1 METNDI
7 ESAIEACNF
16 FKGLQPEDIQRVATL
31 CTEKSYG
38 VGDFVFRQG
47 DLGESLF
54 IIVDGQVYLERA
66 TDLGTREGKVV
77 IDIMGKGRFL
87 GCWSTILGQP
97 HILMS
102 SACCQTP
109 TQIVTFKGAELRE
122 LMQANGE
129 FGFNI
134 LERLCFLL
142 KERIQAAYG
151 ALEKI

>member
-1 METNDI
+1 MDKMEI
-7 ESAIEACNF
+7 EKAIEKCNF
-16 FKGLQPEDIQRVATL
+16 FSDLNQDDIRKVATL
-31 CTEKSYG
+31 CEVLTYD

-66 TDLGTREGKVV
+66 TDLGTRKGTVV

-87 GCWSTILGQP
+87 GCWSTILGEP

-109 TQIVTFKGAELRE
+109 TKIVTFKGADLRK
-122 LMQANGE
+122 LLQANGE

-142 KERIQAAYG
+142 RERIQAAYG

>member
-1 METNDI
+1 MNKKEIGN
-7 ESAIEACNF
+7 AIEKCNF
-16 FKGLQPEDIQRVATL
+16 FIGLQPDDIRKVATL
-31 CTEKSYG
+31 CEAQTYN
-38 VGDFVFRQG
+38 VGEYVFRQG

-54 IIVDGQVYLERA
+54 IIVEGQVYLERA
-66 TDLGTREGKVV
+66 TDLGARKGSVV

-87 GCWSTILGQP
+87 GCWSTILGEP

-109 TQIVTFKGAELRE
+109 TKIVTFKGADLRQ
-122 LMQANGE
+122 LMHDHGE

-142 KERIQAAYG
+142 RERIQAAYG

>member
-1 METNDI
+1 MDMMEI
-7 ESAIEACNF
+7 EKAIEKSNF
-16 FKGLQPEDIQRVATL
+16 FIGLQQDDIRKVATL
-31 CTEKSYG
+31 CKAQTYD

-47 DLGESLF
+47 DLGESLY
-54 IIVDGQVYLERA
+54 IIVKGQVYLERA
-66 TDLGTREGKVV
+66 TDLGTRKGTVV
-77 IDIMGKGRFL
+77 IDIMGQGRFL
-87 GCWSTILGQP
+87 GCWSTILGEP

-109 TQIVTFKGAELRE
+109 TQIVTFRGADLRA
-122 LMQANGE
+122 LMHDNGE

-142 KERIQAAYG
+142 RERIQAAYG

>member
-1 METNDI
+1 MDKV
-7 ESAIEACNF
+7 AIEKALGECTF
-16 FKGLQPEDIQRVATL
+16 FNGLQPDDISKVASLCRVKA
-31 CTEKSYG
+31 YNI
-38 VGDFVFRQG
+38 GDFVFRQG
-47 DLGESLF
+47 EPGDSLF
-54 IIVDGQVYLERA
+54 IIVEGQVYLERA
-66 TDLGTREGKVV
+66 ADLGARKGTVV
-77 IDIMGKGRFL
+77 IDILGKGRFL
-87 GCWSTILGQP
+87 GSWSTILGEP

-109 TQIVTFKGAELRE
+109 AVIVTFEGSQLRE

-142 KERIQAAYG
+142 RERIQAAYG

>member
-1 METNDI
+1 MDKKEI
-7 ESAIEACNF
+7 ERAVEACNF
-16 FKGLQPEDIQRVATL
+16 FRGLQQEDIRKVATL
-31 CTEKSYG
+31 CKDQSFDI
-38 VGDFVFRQG
+38 GDFVFRQG

-54 IIVDGQVYLERA
+54 IIADGQVYLERA
-66 TDLGTREGKVV
+66 TDLGTRKGTVV

-87 GCWSTILGQP
+87 GCWSTILGES

-109 TQIVTFKGAELRE
+109 TKIVTFKGADLRT
-122 LMQANGE
+122 LMHDNGE

-142 KERIQAAYG
+142 RERIQAAYG